1 MNILKEL
8 ISRFIGREDLK
19 IEMKPPDI
27 VVFYNGRYHIIRYLV
42 AEEVNFGIKE
52 LDSDSI
58 VSLVT
63 SFSTVLE
70 KMLPG
75 SEVKI
80 VKLKSDSSKIMRRI
94 SNEMMNLRATLDVI
108 EEPHIRKRTE
118 IKLKI
123 LEKIYNT
130 IVSGKPIVRV
140 LLVIKLH
147 SHGKTLSSAKSSI
160 EAVSGLV
167 KAVVYNN
174 MGIKLSE
181 ADSRVLRRLVGYE
194 LGISCDLPKKSIV
207 VESDRIAVFLPV
219 PPTKKPKIEKYEGIP
234 IGIDLETDW
243 PVIIPLEV
251 FMKHVIILGPTG
263 RGKTTLLAS
272 IIEGAST
279 LSYMRLFAIDFKG
292 DLARLADNSIL
303 KVMTPA
309 DYPINIFVKPSFF
322 SRIDWALSV
331 SDVLSSIL
339 GVSRDRL
346 VTVLNKVLRE
356 DGKFPDIEEII
367 LDKDLSILSPILD
380 LAVNKPNYA
389 LINEIV
395 ENNALFTLEGYG
407 TAYQNA
413 YGGLLLHIFKSVA
426 LRKSGTRLLI
436 IDEAWRIS
444 RLMGLS
450 SLIKEGRSR
459 GVGVVLA
466 TQNPNDISVE
476 ILENCHLLIMFG
488 SPNEDYL
495 ASAKKILG
503 LPDEYIKRLSRLGVG
518 EAIILNA
525 LDPHPLIVRIRPP
538 ISIQK

>member
-8 ISRFIGREDLK
+8 ISRFTGKEDLK

-27 VVFYNGRYHIIRYLV
+27 IVFYNGEYRIIRYLV

-52 LDSDSI
+52 LNHDSI

-80 VKLKSDSSKIMRRI
+80 IKLRSDPSKIMRRI
-94 SNEMMNLRATLDVI
+94 SNEMMNLRATIDVV

-118 IKLKI
+118 IKLRI
-123 LEKIYNT
+123 LEKLYNT

-147 SHGKTLSSAKSSI
+147 SNGKTLSSAMSSL

-167 KAVVYNN
+167 KTVVYNS

-181 ADSRVLRRLVGYE
+181 AGPRDLRKLVGYE
-194 LGISCDLPKKSIV
+194 LGISYDLPKKSIV
-207 VESDRIAVFLPV
+207 IESDRIASFLPI
-219 PPTKKPKIEKYEGIP
+219 PPTKKPKIEGCEGIP
-234 IGIDLETDW
+234 IGIDLESGW
-243 PVIIPLEV
+243 PVIIPSEV
-251 FMKHVIILGPTG
+251 FMKHVVILGPTG

-272 IIEGAST
+272 IIESVST
-279 LSYMRLFAIDFKG
+279 LSYMRSFAIDFKG
-292 DLARLADNSIL
+292 DLARLVDNTIIRL
-303 KVMTPA
+303 MTPA
-309 DYPINIFVKPSFF
+309 DYPVNIFVKPDFF

-331 SDVLSSIL
+331 SDVLSSVL

-346 VTVLNKVLRE
+346 TTILNKVLRE
-356 DGKFPDIEEII
+356 DGRFPGIEEIV
-367 LDKDLSILSPILD
+367 LDKDLSVLSPILD
-380 LAVNKPNYA
+380 LAVNQPNYA
-389 LINEIV
+389 LINGIV
-395 ENNALFTLEGYG
+395 ENNVLFTLEGYG
-407 TAYQNA
+407 TAYQNV

-426 LRKSGTRLLI
+426 SRKDGTRLLI

-450 SLIKEGRSR
+450 TLIKEGRSK

-466 TQNPNDISVE
+466 TQNPSDIPVE

-495 ASAKKILG
+495 SSAKKILG

-525 LDPHPLIVRIRPP
+525 LDPHPLIVKIRPP
-538 ISIQK
+538 ISIQD